1 MTKKKLNLSHP
12 TIYPLSMIVRI
23 VKMATNPGDTVL
35 DPFAGSGTSLVA
47 AKIMGRNGIGFELD
61 EKYREECMRRLET
74 EGTMPASVF
83 DEMNEDA
90 EKNNRCCRRFTI
102 VRANRQNSVF
112 SA

>member
-1 MTKKKLNLSHP
+1 
-12 TIYPLSMIVRI
+12 MIVRI

-61 EKYREECMRRLET
+61 EKYREDNGKKKKKKKKKKEDCLRRLET

-90 EKNNRCCRRFTI
+90 EKK
-102 VRANRQNSVF
+102 
-112 SA
+112 

>member
-12 TIYPLSMIVRI
+12 MVYPLSMIVRI

-90 EKNNRCCRRFTI
+90 EKK
-102 VRANRQNSVF
+102 
-112 SA
+112 